1 MLTPARGIV
10 RFQPASDQSLIIY
23 FGDEITIAAHQQVI
37 RLLRLLETEPVAGIR
52 NLNPG
57 YCSLLISFDGLH
69 LQHSDVEEILRPYI
83 QRLDEVRLPEP
94 RKVEIPVCYGNEY
107 GPDLNDV
114 AAFHGMTAEQVV
126 NLHASVIYVVY
137 FLGFVPGFAY
147 LGGLRKELSTP
158 RLPAPRPRVPRGSV
172 GIAGEQ
178 TGVYPL
184 ATPGGWRL
192 IGQTPIDMF
201 RPEREEM
208 SVLKIGDQVRFMPIS
223 PDKFAAL
230 KSQ

>member
-1 MLTPARGIV
+1 MFPPASGGV

-52 NLNPG
+52 NLHPG

-69 LQHSDVEEILRPYI
+69 FQYSDVEEILQSYI
-83 QRLDEVRLPEP
+83 ERLEDVRLPEP
-94 RKVEIPVCYGNEY
+94 RQVEIPVCYGHEH
-107 GPDLNDV
+107 GPDLNEV
-114 AAFHGMTAEQVV
+114 AALHAMTAAQVV
-126 NLHASVIYVVY
+126 ELHASVIYVVY

-158 RLPAPRPRVPRGSV
+158 RLPAPRPRVAHGSV

-208 SVLKIGDQVRFMPIS
+208 SVLRTGDRVRFVPIS
-223 PDKFAAL
+223 SEKFAAL